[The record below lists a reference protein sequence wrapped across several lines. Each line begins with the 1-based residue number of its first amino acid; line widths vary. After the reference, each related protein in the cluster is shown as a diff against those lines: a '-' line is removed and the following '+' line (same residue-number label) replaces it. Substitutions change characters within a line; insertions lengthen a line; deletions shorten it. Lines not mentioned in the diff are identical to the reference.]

1 MSSKPRWIAAAAFIT
16 LVAGAQLLRAAMG
29 WKVAI
34 EGYSVPFWFS
44 YIAAGVL
51 GVFAVLLWRD
61 LSR

>member
-1 MSSKPRWIAAAAFIT
+1 MSSKPRWIVAAAFIT
-16 LVAGAQLLRAAMG
+16 LVAVVQLLRAAMG

-34 EGYSVPFWFS
+34 EGYSVPFWLS
-44 YIAAGVL
+44 YVAAGLL